1 MNEQTEKKEDNSDN
15 SYKIRIDPLL
25 KHRQIFLFGEINQDQ
40 AESTCRKLA
49 YLDQED
55 HEPIKLFINSQGG
68 HVEAGDSIHDFIKF
82 IKSEVLVIGSGY
94 VASAGTHIY
103 LAAKKE
109 NRFSLPNTRFMVH
122 QPSGGGRGS
131 ASDLQIQMQQILEM
145 KERIARM
152 TSEATGQPVEKI
164 RQDMNR
170 DFWLTA
176 EEALE
181 YGIVGKII
189 ASRTALD

>member
-1 MNEQTEKKEDNSDN
+1 MNEQTEKKEENSDN
-15 SYKIRIDPLL
+15 SNEIRIDPLL

-49 YLDQED
+49 YLDQENHD
-55 HEPIKLFINSQGG
+55 PITLFINSQGG

-103 LAAKKE
+103 LSAKKE
-109 NRFSLPNTRFMVH
+109 NRFSLPNTRFMIH

-131 ASDLQIQMQQILEM
+131 ASDLQIQMQQIMEM
-145 KERIARM
+145 KERIARI
-152 TSEATGQPVEKI
+152 TSEATGQQIEKV
-164 RQDMNR
+164 RKDMNR